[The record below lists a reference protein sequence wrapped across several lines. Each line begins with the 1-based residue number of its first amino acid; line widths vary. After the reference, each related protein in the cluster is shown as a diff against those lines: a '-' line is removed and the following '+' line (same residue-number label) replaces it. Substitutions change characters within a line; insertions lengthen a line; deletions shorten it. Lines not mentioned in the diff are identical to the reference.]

1 MNENRTRDP
10 WGAPE
15 LFVISQTALPAMLYL
30 PGTQAIR
37 LPLRTGAFA
46 IALGLLGWWF
56 VTTQGKERARHP
68 SVPWVLSVLGMI
80 VLMAFHPQTSSPRG
94 AAASLMLY
102 LCIAS
107 PLFWAPSMVRTPTRL
122 RRLVALL
129 LICNGL
135 NSIVG
140 VLQVYDPARW
150 LPDQFSR
157 AVTESELGLGPVSYI
172 GATGQLVIRPP
183 GLFDT
188 PGAVS
193 GPGAFAALLGLIFA
207 ATRFRWYYRAG
218 SLLLAS
224 AGFAAIYLSHVR
236 VSFVVTLAMIGAYGG
251 VLLVQRR
258 LGHAT
263 VFGGIAA
270 AALAC
275 AFTVAMALGGA
286 SIAERFATL
295 FERDPVSVYYTA
307 RGGQLVYAFTDSLF
321 EFPFGAG
328 LARWGMIGAYFG
340 APSLD
345 RPSLWAE
352 IQLAGWIFDG
362 GVVLM
367 VLYCAALV
375 VAAATEFRLA
385 RSATDPTVAASA
397 ATIFAANLAPI
408 LMCISFTPF
417 VTQSGVQYWFLVGAL
432 HGVAREQAA
441 RMLPR
446 YEGVLT

>member
-1 MNENRTRDP
+1 MNDDRMRDS

-15 LFVISQTALPAMLYL
+15 LFVIGQTALPAMLYL

-46 IALGLLGWWF
+46 LALGLLAWWY
-56 VTTQGKERARHP
+56 TTRQKREGERHA
-68 SVPWVLSVLGMI
+68 SVPWVLSVLGVI

-102 LCIAS
+102 LCVAS

-122 RRLVALL
+122 RRLMALL

-135 NSIVG
+135 NSTVG

-150 LPDQFSR
+150 LPDEFSR
-157 AVTESELGLGPVSYI
+157 AVTDSELGLGPVSYV
-172 GATGQLVIRPP
+172 GANGELVIRPP

-188 PGAVS
+188 PGAVA

-207 ATRFRWYYRAG
+207 ATRFRWHYRLGA
-218 SLLLAS
+218 LLLAS

-236 VSFVVTLAMIGAYGG
+236 VSFVVTLAMICAYGA

-258 LGHAT
+258 LAHAT
-263 VFGGIAA
+263 VFGSIAA
-270 AALAC
+270 AALLL
-275 AFTVAMALGGA
+275 AFTVALALGGA
-286 SIAERFATL
+286 SIVERFATL
-295 FERDPVSVYYTA
+295 YERDPVSVYYTA

-340 APSLD
+340 APNLD

-362 GVVLM
+362 GFLLM
-367 VLYCAALV
+367 VLYCSALV
-375 VAAATEFRLA
+375 VASSTEFRLA
-385 RSATDPTVAASA
+385 RTAADPTIGACA
-397 ATIFAANLAPI
+397 ATVFAANLAPI

-432 HGVAREQAA
+432 HGVASAQAA
-441 RMLPR
+441 RTAPR
-446 YEGVLT
+446 HAEAWT